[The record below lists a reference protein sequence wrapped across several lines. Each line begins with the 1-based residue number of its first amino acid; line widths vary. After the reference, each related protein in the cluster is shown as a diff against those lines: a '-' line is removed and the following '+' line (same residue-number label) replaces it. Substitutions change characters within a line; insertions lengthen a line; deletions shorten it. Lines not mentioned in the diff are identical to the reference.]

1 MKKSLLWVGLILLF
15 AALLVIVLHGFTRKV
30 IVVPLMYIFWVGNH
44 IFQSIPQSILWALF
58 LAVAI
63 LISLKSFVKPQR
75 PNAIVKDVEKENPG
89 QVSLWAERFHM
100 KNEWT
105 LSRYLG
111 KLVVTALVYNR
122 QQSPKKIREE
132 IESGELDTPSE
143 IQTCLKL
150 GVKSIPESSN
160 RSFLG
165 YFFRPRS
172 RRKTALTL
180 QFEPEKVVKFLENRL
195 EVENDRYDRPVVDI
209 D

>member
-15 AALLVIVLHGFTRKV
+15 AALLVIVLHGFARKV

-63 LISLKSFVKPQR
+63 LISLKNFVKPQR

-111 KLVVTALVYNR
+111 KLV
-122 QQSPKKIREE
+122 KKIREE

-180 QFEPEKVVKFLENRL
+180 QFEPEKVVKFLENQL
-195 EVENDRYDRPVVDI
+195 EVENDSCDRPVVDI